1 MLEYLG
7 NAILSARQKACEAI
21 LKSLINQRIEKFGQ
35 VTQLEIDAVQKKAQ
49 IQITLKGEQVPIDIL
64 VDSYQLQS
72 VESQLLFSVQKVRT
86 SREWIT
92 AALEE
97 FVVGRQFAVPEAARL
112 AL

>member
-1 MLEYLG
+1 MLESLG
-7 NAILSARQKACEAI
+7 NALLSARQKACEAI

-35 VTQLEIDAVQKKAQ
+35 VTRLEIDAVQKQAL
-49 IQITLKGEQVPIDIL
+49 IQLALKGELVPLEIRIE
-64 VDSYQLQS
+64 SYQLQS
-72 VESQLLFSVQKVRT
+72 VESQLFLSVQKVST